1 MQHSTGYIVGFAT
14 LVCAICA
21 VFVAG
26 AAVGLKDR
34 QDANRLLDRQQ
45 KVLTVAGLIEEG
57 AVLAPAEITSLYESS
72 IQQKV
77 IDLETGELNTA
88 VDAGS
93 FDQLKASKDPATS
106 RVAPENAS
114 KVMRLPNQ
122 ALVFDVKQDGKL
134 KALILPIEGYG
145 LWGTLYGYLALAPD
159 ARTIVGITFYSH
171 KETPGLGGEVDNPR
185 WKALWPG
192 RMAFNERGVPSISVK
207 KGTAG
212 PPAEDPYQVDGLSG
226 ATLTSRGVTNLLRFW
241 LGENGFG
248 PYLEK
253 YRAQA
258 GGQATGAQAGVQSG
272 SQAGSQAGV

>member
-1 MQHSTGYIVGFAT
+1 MQHSTRYIVLFAAAVC
-14 LVCAICA
+14 LVCA

-34 QDANRLLDRQQ
+34 QDANKLLDRQQ
-45 KVLTVAGLIEEG
+45 KVLTVAGLIADG
-57 AVLAPAEITSLYESS
+57 AKPSPAETAALYESS
-72 IQQKV
+72 IQAKV
-77 IDLETGELNTA
+77 IDLATGDPNTA
-88 VDAGS
+88 IDPS
-93 FDQLKASKDPATS
+93 TFDQLKASKDPERS
-106 RVAPENAS
+106 HPAPENPS
-114 KVMRLPNQ
+114 KIHRLPNQ
-122 ALVFDVKQDGKL
+122 ALVFDVVQDGEK

-159 ARTIVGITFYSH
+159 TRTVVGITFYSH

-192 RMAFNERGVPSISVK
+192 RMAFDERGAPKIAVK
-207 KGTAG
+207 KGAAG
-212 PPAEDPYQVDGLSG
+212 SPAEDPYNVDGLSG

-248 PYLEK
+248 PYLAK

-258 GGQATGAQAGVQSG
+258 GV
-272 SQAGSQAGV
+272 

>member
-14 LVCAICA
+14 VVCLVCA

-34 QDANRLLDRQQ
+34 QDANKLLDRQQ

-57 AVLAPAEITSLYESS
+57 KSMTREEITSLYASS
-72 IQQKV
+72 IQAKV
-77 IDLETGELNTA
+77 IDLATGEPNES
-88 VDAGS
+88 VDAAT
-93 FDQLKASKDPATS
+93 FDQVSASKDPKRSTK
-106 RVAPENAS
+106 APENLA
-114 KVMRLPNQ
+114 KIMRLPNQ
-122 ALVFDVKQDGKL
+122 AVVFDIVQDGERKG
-134 KALILPIEGYG
+134 LILPIEGYG

-159 ARTIVGITFYSH
+159 TRTIVGITFYSH

-192 RMAFNERGVPSISVK
+192 RLAFNERGVPSIAVK
-207 KGTAG
+207 KGAAG
-212 PPAEDPYQVDGLSG
+212 PVAEDPYNVDGLSG

-258 GGQATGAQAGVQSG
+258 GV
-272 SQAGSQAGV
+272 